1 MSLEHSL
8 SGSSQEVA
16 TPAAGGGRAQA
27 IPRRSLWGLISISLF
42 WVALNFHWTAL
53 LIIIIP
59 SQVEALLAHGYLQ
72 SHAFDAGALN
82 DFISNNKAVTLALVS
97 SPGLLV
103 ALVSNPLFGMLS
115 DRTKGRWG
123 RRRPYILVGA
133 LVNVMGLGLMA
144 ISPNIL
150 TMMLALC
157 LVQVANNAA
166 AAPFHAYLPDLVN
179 EEQRGTAAG
188 MMGFAQILAIILGAL
203 ITGQLISINP
213 VLKAQS
219 ADAVNSALATYS
231 NQLLVGYGVV
241 AAVLFV
247 LMVVTV
253 VAVKEQPWQPPERAA
268 GEADVSWLTRYRRQV
283 NEGALSFG
291 ALVVVVVVSLVALR
305 AITGLS
311 LDANGAHLPQAST
324 PQAASDAAQHANIA
338 INAVLLVV
346 LLIVTFWAARF
357 FDFRPRR
364 DKDFAWVVGT
374 RLLMMLGINT
384 VQAFLQYYFHD
395 VLGSNDQEAQ
405 VGTFITILTLT
416 AALTTFFGG
425 WLSSRYGRKRM
436 VYISGGLMTA
446 VAAIF
451 IATNFFVAAG
461 AISQSAG
468 INIALLGGAIF
479 GLGYGAYL
487 SVDWALVADVLPN
500 HERFA
505 RDMGVWNIALT
516 TPQVVAFVAG
526 SVLLSLPFG
535 ASVRYTLLFVAFVL
549 YCLAGTVTVR
559 YIKAVRK

>member
-1 MSLEHSL
+1 MSLDHSL
-8 SGSSQEVA
+8 SGSSQDVA
-16 TPAAGGGRAQA
+16 APAEGSARAPA

-59 SQVEALLAHGYLQ
+59 SQVEALLAHSFLQ
-72 SHAFDAGALN
+72 SHAFDSGALN
-82 DFISNNKAVTLALVS
+82 DFITNNKAVTLALVS

-123 RRRPYILVGA
+123 RRRPYILVGT
-133 LVNVMGLGLMA
+133 LVNVVGLGLMA
-144 ISPNIL
+144 LSPNIL
-150 TMMLALC
+150 TMMGALC
-157 LVQVANNAA
+157 LVQIASNAA
-166 AAPFHAYLPDLVN
+166 SAPFHAYLPDLVN

-188 MMGFAQILAIILGAL
+188 IMGFAQILAIILGAL
-203 ITGQLISINP
+203 ITGRLLSINP
-213 VLKAQS
+213 VLQAQS
-219 ADAVNSALATYS
+219 ASAVNSALATYS
-231 NQLLVGYGVV
+231 NQLLLVFGVV
-241 AAVLFV
+241 AAVIFV

-253 VAVKEQPWQPPERAA
+253 FSVKERPWQPPARPAV
-268 GEADVSWLTRYRRQV
+268 EASASWLTRYRRQV
-283 NEGALSFG
+283 SEGAAGLVAMVVIVVG
-291 ALVVVVVVSLVALR
+291 ALVILQS
-305 AITGLS
+305 TGLS
-311 LDANGAHLPQAST
+311 FDAGGAHLPQASS

-346 LLIVTFWAARF
+346 LLIVALWAARF

-395 VLGSNDQEAQ
+395 VLGSNNQEAQ

-436 VYISGGLMTA
+436 VYISGGLMTS

-451 IATNFFVAAG
+451 ITTNFLVAAG
-461 AISQSAG
+461 SISQSAG

-516 TPQVVAFVAG
+516 TPQVVAFVIG
-526 SVLLSLPFG
+526 SVLLSLPVG
-535 ASVRYTLLFVAFVL
+535 VSLRYTFLFVTFVL

-559 YIKAVRK
+559 YIKAVKR